1 MRGSGILKRLIL
13 EFLGS
18 FGYLLFGCII
28 ELFVIHYL
36 SIPIFSLK
44 VLIIALGFATS
55 FGIIYSLCNL
65 FYDVDINPLF
75 TFTSWLKNDISF
87 YKVISTIFIQILG
100 AVEAGL
106 VILLFLPNL
115 LDSLVIGASNHHLF
129 SSSFNTIILVGFM
142 ASFVLTFAYFVIQ
155 KKIQSKKL
163 RGLLLGILLFLL
175 LFISIP
181 FTGGSVNPARGFVS
195 NLFVNFATLC
205 QLNFYLFSSLA
216 GALFSMI
223 IYHLLSYHHN
233 NVI

>member
-1 MRGSGILKRLIL
+1 MKRLIL

-18 FGYLLFGCII
+18 FLYLLFGCII

-36 SIPIFSLK
+36 SISIFPLK
-44 VLIIALGFATS
+44 VFIIALGFAIS
-55 FGIIYSLCNL
+55 FGVIYSLCNL
-65 FYDVDINPLF
+65 FYNVDINPLF

>member
-1 MRGSGILKRLIL
+1 MKRLIL

-18 FGYLLFGCII
+18 FLYLLFGCII

-65 FYDVDINPLF
+65 FYDVDIHPLF

-87 YKVISTIFIQILG
+87 YKMISTIFIQILG

-115 LDSLVIGASNHHLF
+115 LDSLVIGVGNHLLF
-129 SSSFNTIILVGFM
+129 SSSFNTIILVEFI
-142 ASFVLTFAYFVIQ
+142 ASFVFTFSYFVIK
-155 KKIQSKKL
+155 KKIQSKKMW
-163 RGLLLGILLFLL
+163 GLLLGILLFLL
-175 LFISIP
+175 LFISIS
-181 FTGGSVNPARGFVS
+181 FTGGSVNPARGFIS
-195 NLFVNFATLC
+195 NLFVNFDTLC

-216 GALFSMI
+216 GALFSTI

-233 NVI
+233 NVS

>member
-1 MRGSGILKRLIL
+1 MKRLIL

-18 FGYLLFGCII
+18 FLYLLFGCII

-36 SIPIFSLK
+36 SISIFPLK
-44 VLIIALGFATS
+44 VFIIALGFAIS
-55 FGIIYSLCNL
+55 FGVIYSLCNL
-65 FYDVDINPLF
+65 FYNVDINPLF

-129 SSSFNTIILVGFM
+129 SSSFNTIILVEFM

-223 IYHLLSYHHN
+223 IYHFLSYHHN

>member
-1 MRGSGILKRLIL
+1 MKRLIL

-18 FGYLLFGCII
+18 FLYLLFGCII

-36 SIPIFSLK
+36 SISIFPLK
-44 VLIIALGFATS
+44 VFIIALGFAIS
-55 FGIIYSLCNL
+55 FGVIYSLCNL

-216 GALFSMI
+216 GALFSTI

-233 NVI
+233 NVS

>member
-1 MRGSGILKRLIL
+1 MKGLIL

-18 FGYLLFGCII
+18 FLYLLFGCII

-36 SIPIFSLK
+36 SISIFPLK
-44 VLIIALGFATS
+44 VFIIALGFAIS
-55 FGIIYSLCNL
+55 FGVIYSLCNL
-65 FYDVDINPLF
+65 FYNVDINPLF

>member
-1 MRGSGILKRLIL
+1 MKRLIL

-18 FGYLLFGCII
+18 FVYLLFGCII

-36 SIPIFSLK
+36 SIPVFSLK
-44 VLIIALGFATS
+44 IFIIALGFATS

-87 YKVISTIFIQILG
+87 YKMISTIFIQILG

-115 LDSLVIGASNHHLF
+115 LDSLVIGAGNHLLF
-129 SSSFNTIILVGFM
+129 SSSFNMIILVEFI
-142 ASFVLTFAYFVIQ
+142 ASFIFTFSYFVIGKKVSS
-155 KKIQSKKL
+155 KKIRSL
-163 RGLLLGILLFLL
+163 VLGTLLFLL

-195 NLFVNFATLC
+195 NLFVNLDTLC
-205 QLNFYLFSSLA
+205 QLGFYLFSSLA
-216 GALFSMI
+216 GALFSTI
-223 IYHLLSYHHN
+223 IYHFLSYHHN